1 LVILTRRHESGFTPF
16 QEKYW
21 LQLNSYYE
29 TLGPRFARA
38 DRGIVTRP
46 GAHDVGVYRGNVDDR
61 MRDLVFGLDAGT
73 IDKLAS
79 TIELGFHHEQQHQE
93 LLLMDIKHV
102 LSRNPMQPVYAGA
115 ASHP

>member
-1 LVILTRRHESGFTPF
+1 M
-16 QEKYW
+16 
-21 LQLNSYYE
+21 QLNSYYE

-93 LLLMDIKHV
+93 LLLMESSTSCRATRCSPSTPAQRATPSDRTK
-102 LSRNPMQPVYAGA
+102 
-115 ASHP
+115 